1 MKRIKYIII
10 MAAVLVTAVCF
21 MITFSRKNQAGKP
34 DQVSEASFVFA
45 DKAESEGDYSYIVQQ
60 DTSGGALFDIY
71 RTDSNGVE
79 KVYEKQFS
87 HPTIFW
93 KYGARVYIIQ
103 DIHEKKQI
111 QTTVYEVS
119 DPQKP
124 VEEQTYEQQ
133 GSLVGTNLSGEYLW
147 VVTKQKDKPSA
158 VSLYLGCRTRYR
170 LYAARWQLKEPKN
183 SPKTKEDTV
192 NGDKK
197 VSVSFP

>member
-87 HPTIFW
+87 HPTDFLEVW
-93 KYGARVYIIQ
+93 RASVY
-103 DIHEKKQI
+103 
-111 QTTVYEVS
+111 Y
-119 DPQKP
+119 
-124 VEEQTYEQQ
+124 
-133 GSLVGTNLSGEYLW
+133 
-147 VVTKQKDKPSA
+147 
-158 VSLYLGCRTRYR
+158 TRY
-170 LYAARWQLKEPKN
+170 
-183 SPKTKEDTV
+183 S
-192 NGDKK
+192 
-197 VSVSFP
+197 

>member
-93 KYGARVYIIQ
+93 KYRIRRNLW
-103 DIHEKKQI
+103 K
-111 QTTVYEVS
+111 S
-119 DPQKP
+119 KP
-124 VEEQTYEQQ
+124 M
-133 GSLVGTNLSGEYLW
+133 SS
-147 VVTKQKDKPSA
+147 KA
-158 VSLYLGCRTRYR
+158 VWWEPTCRENICG
-170 LYAARWQLKEPKN
+170 L
-183 SPKTKEDTV
+183 
-192 NGDKK
+192 
-197 VSVSFP
+197 

>member
-1 MKRIKYIII
+1 
-10 MAAVLVTAVCF
+10 MA
-21 MITFSRKNQAGKP
+21 R
-34 DQVSEASFVFA
+34 E
-45 DKAESEGDYSYIVQQ
+45 
-60 DTSGGALFDIY
+60 
-71 RTDSNGVE
+71 
-79 KVYEKQFS
+79 
-87 HPTIFW
+87 
-93 KYGARVYIIQ
+93 YIIQ

-170 LYAARWQLKEPKN
+170 LYAARWQRIRQRRKRIPSMEIKHC
-183 SPKTKEDTV
+183 KKI
-192 NGDKK
+192 NGINKFKDQIIH
-197 VSVSFP
+197 

>member
-79 KVYEKQFS
+79 KVYNSAAILTSDDFLEVWRAS
-87 HPTIFW
+87 
-93 KYGARVYIIQ
+93 VY
-103 DIHEKKQI
+103 
-111 QTTVYEVS
+111 Y
-119 DPQKP
+119 
-124 VEEQTYEQQ
+124 
-133 GSLVGTNLSGEYLW
+133 
-147 VVTKQKDKPSA
+147 
-158 VSLYLGCRTRYR
+158 TRY
-170 LYAARWQLKEPKN
+170 
-183 SPKTKEDTV
+183 S
-192 NGDKK
+192 
-197 VSVSFP
+197 

>member
-103 DIHEKKQI
+103 DIHEKSRYRQ
-111 QTTVYEVS
+111 
-119 DPQKP
+119 
-124 VEEQTYEQQ
+124 
-133 GSLVGTNLSGEYLW
+133 
-147 VVTKQKDKPSA
+147 
-158 VSLYLGCRTRYR
+158 RFTRYR
-170 LYAARWQLKEPKN
+170 IRRNLWKSKPMSSKAVWWEPTCREN
-183 SPKTKEDTV
+183 IC
-192 NGDKK
+192 GL
-197 VSVSFP
+197 